1 MAGWIKLWEIPE
13 DHWLREDLRYI
24 GAWNDLI
31 QMAEPKD
38 RKIVRYGTMIH
49 AERGNV
55 YTSLHVLADKWHVTR
70 RFVKHFLEML
80 EQDGMIS
87 VLLADHRGYHLK
99 VNNYAKYQDN
109 PNHKRTTD
117 STTKDTTDGTT
128 NSTTEDTT
136 EASFFLTNNT
146 EGIEGKK
153 VRGRGTFVPP
163 TITDIVTYANQN
175 GLQIDAD
182 RFWNYYESNGWM
194 VGKNKMRSWQ
204 ATLRN
209 WSAKESGT
217 AAKPKA
223 KKFDNFEPRPD
234 GDLMDEYIKQLEG
247 RYG

>member
-1 MAGWIKLWEIPE
+1 MAGWIKQWDIQD
-13 DHWLREDLRYI
+13 DHWLNADLRYI
-24 GAWNDLI
+24 GAWYSLI
-31 QMAEPKD
+31 KMAETKD
-38 RKIVRYGTMIH
+38 RKIIRNGTMIQ

-55 YTSLHVLADKWHVTR
+55 YTSVNELSEKWHVTR
-70 RFVKHFLEML
+70 RFTKHFLEML
-80 EQDGMIS
+80 EQDNMIS
-87 VLLADHRGYHLK
+87 VQQADNRGCTIK
-99 VNNYAKYQDN
+99 VNNYAKYQDK
-109 PNHKRTTD
+109 PNNKRATDSTTDDTTD
-117 STTKDTTDGTT
+117 STTDGTT
-128 NSTTEDTT
+128 DDTT
-136 EASFFLTNNT
+136 KPTFFLTNNT